1 MRHSPPKAHQWSCD
15 AEGICTGVGAA
26 CAVSSKARASQEVK
40 PFTVSGVGGIRNGTL
55 SSVVR
60 SPTWR
65 QLTDRSWGA
74 ASRTIGQHSRSELW
88 IWEGDVDAFRVLTG
102 GSFLGWQRS
111 HQSLVGQSWLMSL
124 WHEVHVGLADVWKV
138 KLGWAWRPTQVFCEV
153 KGMEEGEQ
161 PMCSGWMRFEY
172 ARVTWRMGFVPDQR
186 RGCSTQGE
194 RWQGHGR
201 EVATKTHGLPKAVMH
216 LLWSLRSHFVHSLW
230 IKKKKTTG
238 NSVICFKC
246 FWESQN

>member
-1 MRHSPPKAHQWSCD
+1 MLWGHQRD
-15 AEGICTGVGAA
+15 VG
-26 CAVSSKARASQEVK
+26 SQ
-40 PFTVSGVGGIRNGTL
+40 T
-55 SSVVR
+55 
-60 SPTWR
+60 
-65 QLTDRSWGA
+65 RSWGA
-74 ASRTIGQHSRSELW
+74 ASRTTGQHSRSELW

-172 ARVTWRMGFVPDQR
+172 ARVTWRMGFVPDQQ

-216 LLWSLRSHFVHSLW
+216 LLWSLHSHFVHSLW
-230 IKKKKTTG
+230 IKKKKKPLEILWFVLSASGSLRT
-238 NSVICFKC
+238 SVCDSSVLALCPLKC
-246 FWESQN
+246 RAAGDKVSAEFYCMSALLRCDDLLEFTLSG